1 MRKGFFTLTV
11 VLIVVSILVFFLF
24 STIGAKTK
32 VEKATLSVLELE
44 EADFIRFQ
52 LEENVAYVIRKTLE
66 QGLSSEA
73 DSIILN
79 QQIANKLEK
88 MLKKFANESQAEINL
103 YITDGFTKEN
113 LGNLAELSRT
123 IITKDQKS
131 NAGYGEYVFTGG
143 LLKNKRI
150 VAEIKVGK
158 SVSLFEIKPG
168 YTIAV
173 VGIG

>member
-1 MRKGFFTLTV
+1 M
-11 VLIVVSILVFFLF
+11 
-24 STIGAKTK
+24 
-32 VEKATLSVLELE
+32 LSALELE

-52 LEENVAYVIRKTLE
+52 LEENIAYIVRKTLE
-66 QGLSSEA
+66 QGLGNEA

-88 MLKKFANESQAEINL
+88 MLKKFANESRAEIDL
-103 YITDGFTKEN
+103 YITDGFTREN
-113 LGNLAELSRT
+113 FGNLAELSRT
-123 IITKDQKS
+123 IIIKGQKGGAS
-131 NAGYGEYVFTGG
+131 YAEYVFTGG

-150 VAEIKVGK
+150 VVEIKVDK
-158 SVSLFEIKPG
+158 SSSLFEIKPG

>member
-1 MRKGFFTLTV
+1 LRKGFFTLTV
-11 VLIVVSILVFFLF
+11 VLIVASILLFFLF
-24 STIGAKTK
+24 STIEAKTK
-32 VEKATLSVLELE
+32 VEKAMLSVLELE

-66 QGLSSEA
+66 QGLGSEA

-88 MLKKFANESQAEINL
+88 MLKKFASESQTEINL

-113 LGNLAELSRT
+113 FENLAELSRT
-123 IITKDQKS
+123 IIIEDQKG
-131 NAGYGEYVFTGG
+131 NAGYAEYVFTGG

-150 VAEIKVGK
+150 VAEIKVGR
-158 SVSLFEIKPG
+158 SASLFEIKPG
-168 YTIAV
+168 YTISV
-173 VGIG
+173 VEIG

>member
-1 MRKGFFTLTV
+1 
-11 VLIVVSILVFFLF
+11 
-24 STIGAKTK
+24 
-32 VEKATLSVLELE
+32 
-44 EADFIRFQ
+44 
-52 LEENVAYVIRKTLE
+52 
-66 QGLSSEA
+66 
-73 DSIILN
+73 
-79 QQIANKLEK
+79 

-131 NAGYGEYVFTGG
+131 NAGYAEYVFTGG